1 MPSRPKQVGNLT
13 YEQKKIC
20 LWHDAN
26 AALTQ
31 SQLADKAKREFGLFK
46 APVQGTIS
54 GILRDRQKFLH
65 VKDIDLKSKRTRA
78 LAFPAVDEA
87 LANWVLQC
95 QAKRVMLSGDLI
107 KARAKR
113 FATLSGIPDDQLLS
127 FSNGWLQA
135 FQGRH
140 GFKQVSAHGES
151 GSVNSEEIPAQRDA
165 IREHLKGVPLA
176 DIYNMDETG
185 LFYCLAPDKTIAQR
199 QVEGSKKSK
208 TRVTVALM
216 CNADGSDKRE
226 PFIIG
231 HAKKPRCFQK
241 KTGDQLG
248 FYYRSNL
255 KAWMTG
261 VLFREW
267 LCELDNDMRAQK
279 RNIVLLLDNAS
290 AHTTHDMELKS
301 VTVVFLPPNTTAK
314 LQPMDAGIIASF
326 KRRYRH
332 HQLEHALDVEEQ
344 GTQANIYMLD
354 QLTAMKWI
362 KSCWREVPSDA
373 ILNCFRHTGLVLG
386 RTTTR
391 RSRID
396 ADDQLNTSLLAQMH
410 QLRIRDPMDLDDFVC
425 CTAEADTE
433 MEALTATALLSE
445 EADAGFLFTA
455 QESSDSSDFAE
466 SESTSEGVINTQPEI
481 SAEGKVDAVRAI
493 IFLLGDHP
501 DLERLVMGGM
511 RTLQQR
517 LREELRVEKENSL
530 TQTLIRGYFSAAPTM
545 Q

>member
-13 YEQKKIC
+13 YEQKKKIC
-20 LWHDAN
+20 QWHDAN

-65 VKDIDLKSKRTRA
+65 VKDVDLKSKRTRA

-165 IREHLKGVPLA
+165 IRERLKGVPLA

-290 AHTTHDMELKS
+290 AHTAHGMELKS

-332 HQLEHALDVEEQ
+332 RQLEHALDVEEQ
-344 GTQANIYMLD
+344 GSQANIYMLD

-410 QLRIRDPMDLDDFVC
+410 QLRIRDPMDLNDFIC

-455 QESSDSSDFAE
+455 QESSDFAE

-517 LREELRVEKENSL
+517 LREELRVEKENLL